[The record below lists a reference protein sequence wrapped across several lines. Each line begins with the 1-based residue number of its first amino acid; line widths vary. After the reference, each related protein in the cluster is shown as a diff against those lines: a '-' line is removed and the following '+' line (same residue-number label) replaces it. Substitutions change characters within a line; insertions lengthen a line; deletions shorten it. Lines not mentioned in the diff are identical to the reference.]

1 MSIIMP
7 KIERLDIKTPL
18 HKVVE
23 SFGAD
28 EIDEARNCIEKT
40 DNYIHYIFKELEEDD
55 S

>member
-7 KIERLDIKTPL
+7 KIERLDIKTPS

-28 EIDEARNCIEKT
+28 EIEDARKCIEGT

-55 S
+55 N